1 MKKLNLFALLAMLFS
16 ISLFCACSSD
26 DDETNDDGN
35 DKNYAEM
42 IVGKWQFTEGNHS
55 EEFEPCDYQGWMEF
69 LSDGSYKEYDKCQN
83 RTVTGTW
90 KINEEGKFVLENK
103 RITNCTNYHH
113 QGTNKDKLV
122 FEQELFGHVSIL
134 THKRLE

>member
-42 IVGKWQFTEGNHS
+42 IVGKWQFTEGNHP

-90 KINEEGKFVLENK
+90 KINEEGKFVLKTNELPIALT
-103 RITNCTNYHH
+103 ITIKELT
-113 QGTNKDKLV
+113 KDKLV